1 MATEIGSKGLAEVNL
16 VIPQGTTLDF
26 SVEHK
31 DEEGNAVD
39 HTASTAKMAF
49 QAKGG
54 GATTDLSE
62 CCTCTATGVDVSIP
76 ATVTSGLPKGK
87 LVWDMIVTTSAGS
100 AFRLA
105 YGAVEVVDTYA
116 LDSDESGE

>member
-1 MATEIGSKGLAEVNL
+1 MAVEIGSKGLSEVNL

-26 SVEHK
+26 TVNHK
-31 DEEGNAVD
+31 DEEGHAVD
-39 HTASTAKMAF
+39 HTASTVKMAF
-49 QAKGG
+49 QVKGG
-54 GATTDLSE
+54 DTIDLSE
-62 CCTCTATGVDVSIP
+62 CCTGTETGVDVSIP
-76 ATVTSGLPKGK
+76 ASVTSQLARGK

-116 LDSDESGE
+116 LDE

>member
-1 MATEIGSKGLAEVNL
+1 MATEIGSKGLAEINL

-26 SVEHK
+26 SVAHK

-39 HTASTAKMAF
+39 HTASTVKMAF
-49 QAKGG
+49 QSKGG
-54 GATTDLSE
+54 DTTDLSE
-62 CCTCTATGVDVSIP
+62 CCSGTATGVDVSIP
-76 ATVTSGLPKGK
+76 ASVTSKLARGK
-87 LVWDMIVTTSAGS
+87 LLWDMIVTTSAGS

-116 LDSDESGE
+116 LDE